1 MNASKKTSS
10 ARCIIKKL
18 FIIRK
23 RIHGWTRVRYGYILC
38 IMLYTI
44 AAAGVRFS
52 VLRQTCANIYLGIY
66 MLTEEHIYIHI
77 HSPKQQTVN
86 NTVSGVS
93 TQRIRRHF
101 SDNFFFFFLQN
112 SGTPTPFTAINLYI
126 YTYNACLLV
135 CVFNVY
141 VQMQWRIL
149 WNFPRGGDKIKI
161 FKSTR
166 LRFELFIIFF
176 IISTNSDTYLYI
188 LLYEYVIRSIYYFH
202 K

>member
-23 RIHGWTRVRYGYILC
+23 RIHGWTRVRYGYILLC

-52 VLRQTCANIYLGIY
+52 VLRQTCANIYLGRYIY
-66 MLTEEHIYIHI
+66 ADGRTHIHI

-86 NTVSGVS
+86 NTVSGVP
-93 TQRIRRHF
+93 TQRTRRHF
-101 SDNFFFFFLQN
+101 SGSDHFFLQN

-126 YTYNACLLV
+126 YLPIYACLLV
-135 CVFNVY
+135 CVFIMCTYTNAVAY
-141 VQMQWRIL
+141 TL
-149 WNFPRGGDKIKI
+149 KFSARG
-161 FKSTR
+161 
-166 LRFELFIIFF
+166 
-176 IISTNSDTYLYI
+176 
-188 LLYEYVIRSIYYFH
+188 
-202 K
+202 